1 MSDQLS
7 ESEQLELHWRMT
19 QLSPE
24 GMKALLIEFMEHG
37 RIPTPADDGPSG
49 EFARLIG
56 DDEHLM
62 QTRVASGLWR
72 WMLITLRERQAAGG
86 KQNG

>member
-1 MSDQLS
+1 MVRDPLS
-7 ESEQLELHWRMT
+7 VARPVELLGRRIHNERS
-19 QLSPE
+19 LSLRP
-24 GMKALLIEFMEHG
+24 
-37 RIPTPADDGPSG
+37 

-62 QTRVASGLWR
+62 QTRLASGLWR

-86 KQNG
+86 SQNG